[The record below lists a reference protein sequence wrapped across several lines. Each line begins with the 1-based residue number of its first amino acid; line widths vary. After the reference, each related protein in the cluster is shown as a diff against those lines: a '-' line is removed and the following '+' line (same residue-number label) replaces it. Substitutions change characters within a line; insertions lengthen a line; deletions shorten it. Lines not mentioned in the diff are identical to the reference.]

1 MNRIEQFEKHQIHTA
16 IDSLDEKLKV
26 FPTDD
31 LDIAR
36 IKKILEYIR
45 KYLKLVDPDLLNDN
59 HINQLVQIQTQVNN
73 CSSYISTTNKAQG
86 IKSIETAISHL
97 LTLPIQVKY
106 AKESISSILQAY
118 NNSIKEGLEQIDL
131 ESTKQSAEKIK
142 ELEKQLFENYEDE
155 KGVDDLIDEKYKCIK
170 DSHTK
175 INKYYN
181 DLLVDEDCIQDEIK
195 IAKNEI
201 LETKKKIKEE
211 AENFEDKLGEFKKY
225 YKEVFGYKNEDGEQT
240 IGLKK
245 ELDKRKDDLSTLE
258 DSYKTKLEELEKNHK
273 TKYETLEKQINSLV
287 DGATSAGLAKA
298 FDDESRKF
306 KYAIIAWNIAFIVS
320 IVIMFFVPSLMKYF
334 SITIGENSSDAYNSL
349 LIFILKLPFYLPFI
363 WLAFYA
369 SKKSSE
375 NTRLKHEYI
384 HKATLAKSYIS
395 YKNQIDNLQDTD
407 ETLIKKLLDSAIDT
421 VGYNPSQTLDKNHN
435 DRTPITELIRLT
447 MEKTTELAK
456 NKK

>member
-142 ELEKQLFENYEDE
+142 ELEKQLFENYENE
-155 KGVDDLIDEKYKCIK
+155 KGIDTLINDKYKCIK
-170 DSHTK
+170 ESYSE
-175 INKYYN
+175 INEYYN
-181 DLLVDEDCIQDEIK
+181 EVLGSDDSIK
-195 IAKNEI
+195 DQVETAKDKI
-201 LETKKKIKEE
+201 LAIKDTVKEE

-225 YKEVFGYKNEDGEQT
+225 YKEVFGYKNEDGEQ
-240 IGLKK
+240 
-245 ELDKRKDDLSTLE
+245 
-258 DSYKTKLEELEKNHK
+258 
-273 TKYETLEKQINSLV
+273 Q
-287 DGATSAGLAKA
+287 
-298 FDDESRKF
+298 
-306 KYAIIAWNIAFIVS
+306 
-320 IVIMFFVPSLMKYF
+320 
-334 SITIGENSSDAYNSL
+334 
-349 LIFILKLPFYLPFI
+349 YLRQ
-363 WLAFYA
+363 LCCH
-369 SKKSSE
+369 
-375 NTRLKHEYI
+375 L
-384 HKATLAKSYIS
+384 
-395 YKNQIDNLQDTD
+395 
-407 ETLIKKLLDSAIDT
+407 
-421 VGYNPSQTLDKNHN
+421 
-435 DRTPITELIRLT
+435 
-447 MEKTTELAK
+447 
-456 NKK
+456 